1 MSSVF
6 TAFCFIK
13 TVSGNDK
20 FLTGTAV
27 YRVNND
33 DDEFRELKYKGFT
46 GNSEH
51 LIVEFE
57 KNSIV
62 LMIGRYV
69 YHQNVEYG
77 NFFLTNSLFY
87 RSIVRDIYLAS
98 LFKLGLIQT
107 VPLSSPQRDSTCAPE
122 DLPYTF
128 PLLLYTAPVLTNSYK
143 VNNAIG
149 RQSFMLSKKLYNP
162 VTNQKGIESNVI
174 VSYTNANGRYDSL
187 KDNLKKSVISA
198 VGRLK
203 LNFNKSDKQL
213 DLIEEQYIS
222 QPSNKRARTSIFS
235 SSSKSSSSKPSSTD
249 LKDLADQIRSNA
261 PEPQNPSTES
271 SVKN

>member
-27 YRVNND
+27 YRVTND
-33 DDEFRELKYKGFT
+33 ENEFRELTYKGFT
-46 GNSEH
+46 GNSET
-51 LIVEFE
+51 LIIDFE

-69 YHQNVEYG
+69 YHQNSEY
-77 NFFLTNSLFY
+77 LS
-87 RSIVRDIYLAS
+87 
-98 LFKLGLIQT
+98 LIQT
-107 VPLSSPQRDSTCAPE
+107 IPLSSPQHDSTCAPE
-122 DLPYTF
+122 DLPLAF
-128 PLLLYTAPVLTNSYK
+128 PLLLYTAPAITNSYK
-143 VNNAIG
+143 FNDTIG

-162 VTNQKGIESNVI
+162 VTDQKAIESDVI

-187 KDNLKKSVISA
+187 KESLKKSVISA

-203 LNFNKSDKQL
+203 LTSNSKIPHIISSEIEWSYAANDLKSSNKPSIKSKELNTQL
-213 DLIEEQYIS
+213 DLIEEH
-222 QPSNKRARTSIFS
+222 TSS
-235 SSSKSSSSKPSSTD
+235 DKPLATN
-249 LKDLADQIRSNA
+249 LKDLADQI
-261 PEPQNPSTES
+261 
-271 SVKN
+271 